1 MSTTPSTLQ
10 NEPAEKDRSSSAAA
24 GQGDGGADARTV
36 SGVERALD
44 VLLLFSSTQAPSLGV
59 SEVSRMLGLSKAVVH
74 RILAA
79 LCSRQLLEI
88 DENTRRYAL
97 GRQSLALGMA
107 FLDRVDVRDLAREPL
122 RRLSRLTNET
132 STLSIRVRDTRVYVD
147 QVTPPRDVR
156 MSVQIGVPFPLH
168 AGSSS
173 KAFLAFLKPEE
184 QEAYLSGP
192 LAALTDH
199 TIIDASPLRD
209 DLRLTR
215 ERGYALSFGERQAG
229 AASVAAPILN
239 HDNVPVAV
247 VSVCGPAERIRGRVD
262 VLATALLAEV
272 SELSSRLGHN

>member
-1 MSTTPSTLQ
+1 VAKAPSTLQ
-10 NEPAEKDRSSSAAA
+10 NEAADEERSSAATS
-24 GQGDGGADARTV
+24 GDSAADGRTV

-44 VLLLFSSTQAPSLGV
+44 VLLLFASTRAPSLGV
-59 SEVSRMLGLSKAVVH
+59 SEMSRMLGLSKTVVH

-79 LCSRQLLEI
+79 LCSRQLIEI
-88 DENTRRYAL
+88 DESTRRYVL

-107 FLDRVDVRDLAREPL
+107 FLDRVEVRDLAREPL

-132 STLSIRVRDTRVYVD
+132 STLSIRVQNSRVYVE

-156 MSVQIGVPFPLH
+156 MSVQIGAPFPLH

-173 KAFLAFLKPEE
+173 KAFLAFLTPEE
-184 QEAYLSGP
+184 QDAYINSGP

-199 TIIDASPLRD
+199 TIIDASHLRD
-209 DLRLTR
+209 ELRLTR

-229 AASVAAPILN
+229 AGSIAAPILN

-247 VSVCGPAERIRGRVD
+247 VSICGPVDRIRGRVD
-262 VLATALLAEV
+262 ELTKALLAEV
-272 SELSSRLGHN
+272 TELSARIGHS